1 MTEVV
6 LVHWNIVNNDYQ
18 QDSRVLYIFIPN
30 KSFGQLFGISP
41 KIFIF
46 LKSFIQSY
54 HILKYGFLIMIF
66 WCDCSCYQIFKA
78 IFSISSRNIRQ
89 TDNPPIR
96 MYVNKIWN
104 RITFRIKTGYYL
116 ESLIPGTKKLL
127 WSTKSQITKDKNG
140 EMGLI

>member
-1 MTEVV
+1 
-6 LVHWNIVNNDYQ
+6 
-18 QDSRVLYIFIPN
+18 
-30 KSFGQLFGISP
+30 
-41 KIFIF
+41 
-46 LKSFIQSY
+46 
-54 HILKYGFLIMIF
+54 
-66 WCDCSCYQIFKA
+66 
-78 IFSISSRNIRQ
+78 
-89 TDNPPIR
+89 